1 MKTIPLA
8 FAVVAFMASSLAF
21 ARAAE
26 PPAAPPPQDRT
37 EAGTDKKEVARAIA
51 DLPPDKA
58 QLGRLLKSHKEARAA
73 LKAAEKAA
81 FRALAADYDDRE
93 AALRAAQ
100 EAEKR
105 DMISRMR

>member
-8 FAVVAFMASSLAF
+8 VIAFIASSLAF
-21 ARAAE
+21 AHAAE
-26 PPAAPPPQDRT
+26 PPSAPPPQDRT
-37 EAGTDKKEVARAIA
+37 AAGTDTKEVARAIA

-58 QLGRLLKSHKEARAA
+58 QLGRLLKTHKEARAA

-81 FRALAADYDDRE
+81 LRALAADYAGRE